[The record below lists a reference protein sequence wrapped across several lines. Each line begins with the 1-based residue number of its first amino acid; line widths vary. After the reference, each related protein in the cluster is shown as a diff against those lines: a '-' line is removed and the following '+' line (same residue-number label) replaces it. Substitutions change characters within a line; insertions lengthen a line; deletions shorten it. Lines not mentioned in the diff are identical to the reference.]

1 MSTAPFPDLGGHG
14 IIERNPTYIS
24 VSELREYLSCPLRW
38 WYKYKMG
45 LWTERTTPFFA
56 LGTAVHSG
64 LALWYSNKS
73 NKFTSGKAKEF
84 ALLGFSDTYQK
95 EAEKVD
101 WSLETTRNI
110 LTDSATGQ
118 EMLEAAITAGDDWAP
133 HQDGGIEKTFMADIK
148 HSKLGTLPIQ
158 LKATVDMLL
167 DNKNVVEHKTAER
180 KWEQGREHGDIQAT
194 AYALAVRDNFGH
206 DPEVTFNIISKSAK
220 GPNVDRRP
228 TRRSQDQIDRLYIQV
243 RSFLDAREK
252 GAIYPNPTAF
262 IHEKCEFRA
271 LCDKWESHPQQLPD
285 SRRALK
291 VLLPTL
297 ADNAVK
303 TLQDP
308 PRIR

>member
-1 MSTAPFPDLGGHG
+1 VSDVLFPDLSTGKLH
-14 IIERNPTYIS
+14 ERNPDYIS

-45 LWTERTTPFFA
+45 MWTERTTPFFA

-64 LALWYSNKS
+64 LAIYYGNKS
-73 NKFTSGKAKEF
+73 NKLSGGKAKEF
-84 ALLGFSDTYQK
+84 ALRGFSETYQQ

-101 WSLETTRNI
+101 WSLETTRDV
-110 LTDSATGQ
+110 LTDGAVGQ
-118 EMLEAAITAGDDWAP
+118 EMLEAAITAGDDWVP
-133 HQDGGIEKTFMADIK
+133 HKDGGIEKTFMAEIK
-148 HSKLGTLPIQ
+148 HSKLGPLPIK

-194 AYALAVRDNFGH
+194 AYVMAVRDNFGH

-228 TRRSQDQIDRLYIQV
+228 TRRNQEQIDRLYIQV
-243 RSFLDAREK
+243 RSFLDSREK
-252 GAIYPNPTAF
+252 GAVYPNPTAF
-262 IHEKCEFRA
+262 AHEKCEYRA
-271 LCDKWESHPQQLPD
+271 LCDKWESHPQELPETR
-285 SRRALK
+285 SGLK
-291 VLLPTL
+291 LLVPTL
-297 ADNAVK
+297 ADNAIK

-308 PRIR
+308 PVLR